1 MKKFNVTI
9 TETLEKTVEVE
20 AENMDEAE
28 KMVNDAWYSGEHIL
42 DADCFKEVDFNATE
56 IVPEKIKVVILEPNK
71 VARIAEI
78 GTKLEDLQKVVGGL
92 IEPAYY
98 LDNPDCCVIVNEEG
112 KMRGLP
118 LNHAMYGEDGQM
130 IDIIA
135 GTAFI
140 CDCSGENFGSL
151 SDKKLKKYTEKFKLP
166 ERFYKIDNEFMAK
179 PYQPKNKNQER

>member
-1 MKKFNVTI
+1 MKKFKVTI

-28 KMVNDAWYSGEHIL
+28 QMVNDAWYSGKHIL
-42 DADCFKEVDFNATE
+42 DADCFKNVDFNVSQV
-56 IVPEKIKVVILEPNK
+56 VPEKIKVVMLEPNK
-71 VARIAEI
+71 VARVAEI
-78 GTKLEDLQKVVGGL
+78 GTKLEDLQSVVGGL

-98 LDNPDCCVIVNEEG
+98 LDDPDCCVIVNEEG
-112 KMRGLP
+112 KMNGLP
-118 LNHAMYGEDGQM
+118 LNRAVYGKDGLM

-151 SDKKLKKYTEKFKLP
+151 SDEKLKKYAEKFKLP
-166 ERFYKIDNEFMAK
+166 ERFYKMGEEITAV
-179 PYQPKNKNQER
+179 PYQPKHKNQER

>member
-9 TETLEKTVEVE
+9 TETLKKSVEVE

-28 KMVNDAWYSGEHIL
+28 QMVNDAWYSGEHIL
-42 DADCFKEVDFNATE
+42 DADCFKTVDFSAAE
-56 IVPEKIKVVILEPNK
+56 VVPEKIKVVILEPNK

-78 GTKLEDLQKVVGGL
+78 GTELEDLQKVVGGY

-98 LDNPDCCVIVNEEG
+98 LDDPDCCVIVNEEG
-112 KMRGLP
+112 KMNGLP
-118 LNHAMYGEDGQM
+118 LNRAVYGQDGQM

-151 SDKKLKKYTEKFKLP
+151 SDEKLKKYTEKFKLP
-166 ERFYKIDNEFMAK
+166 ERFYKMNNEFIAN
-179 PYQPKNKNQER
+179 PYQPKTKNQER

>member
-1 MKKFNVTI
+1 M
-9 TETLEKTVEVE
+9 
-20 AENMDEAE
+20 
-28 KMVNDAWYSGEHIL
+28 
-42 DADCFKEVDFNATE
+42 
-56 IVPEKIKVVILEPNK
+56 
-71 VARIAEI
+71 
-78 GTKLEDLQKVVGGL
+78 QKVVGGY

-98 LDNPDCCVIVNEEG
+98 LNDPDCCVIVNEEG

-118 LNHAMYGEDGQM
+118 LNRAIYDDDGKI

-166 ERFYKIDNEFMAK
+166 ENFYRIGDEIKAV
-179 PYQPKNKNQER
+179 PYQPKSKNQER